1 MSEKGLAQGLAWN
14 KCLVN
19 FTCYHA
25 ATQDCPHPDST
36 VQTGQSVAHTGEI
49 VPTPG
54 HHGEGGL
61 LMAFLF
67 GDQVIKTPLLSQELR
82 CILLGP
88 SAIFPGPWWF

>member
-36 VQTGQSVAHTGEI
+36 VQTGQSVAHTGETAH
-49 VPTPG
+49 PWPPQ
-54 HHGEGGL
+54 GGGSPYGL
-61 LMAFLF
+61 
-67 GDQVIKTPLLSQELR
+67 PLWGS
-82 CILLGP
+82 
-88 SAIFPGPWWF
+88 SD